1 MLVRR
6 QESQPGS
13 LNMQLVVSVTNEWM
27 ASDNPACLEPVP
39 GPRSLMSPPSLIY
52 HLYLRAVTKHQ
63 LCQPVYFATKTRYSF
78 QTAFAT
84 RKKVTVCVG
93 VLVSFIE
100 HLLVGR
106 FQTDQSRPVTS
117 ISLQDRTSN

>member
-1 MLVRR
+1 MQWRR
-6 QESQPGS
+6 GKSGKIWPA
-13 LNMQLVVSVTNEWM
+13 VSVTNEWM

-93 VLVSFIE
+93 VFSSFIE